1 MVSTDLSPARTQQ
14 MVVFSSIVTGSML
27 LTISSVAVLPAVAIE
42 LSPNPN
48 IAGNSVFFESL
59 GGQPNAVTSSSSFE
73 NSGNISFREEGT
85 SFTSSA
91 LFNNLGSLA
100 VEQGA
105 TATNQSTFENLGSLN
120 LSQGTVINDFL
131 LNNRGGI
138 NTQFGDFDLIVNNG
152 GFNNTGSI
160 AFETADLQNNGE
172 TNTAGLFSLNLSAIK
187 NSGEFINAGDIVQ
200 SFEGGRIENQGT
212 FFNRGKI
219 DKVSLPSNTGIFV
232 NEGSHNADGIDSDFY
247 NNEASGIILNNGST
261 VVKTALSFGT
271 ASSQQTFNN
280 KGLLKGSG
288 TFSKSL
294 QTDPAFTFTL
304 GSVAPG
310 GVFEGGSITDS
321 VGVLTFESD
330 VVFNGSSLDISI
342 GGLEEGTSDLV
353 KVVNGSAQFE
363 AGTVNFSLL
372 DGFDIASALSDG
384 ETKTFSFLSAD
395 QGISAFS
402 ADVDFSQLLADGIE
416 FTVVQQGNDLALR
429 VTKLAEPTTP
439 TQPAEPTTPTEPVV
453 PTEPVTPIE
462 PVISIEPTTPTEP
475 VIPIEPTTPTG
486 PIVTPQLPS
495 IPSSQEVPEPSFL
508 LGLLAL
514 SGLSFRGW
522 RR

>member
-1 MVSTDLSPARTQQ
+1 MVSTGSSPAHTQQ

-27 LTISSVAVLPAVAIE
+27 LTLSSVAVRPAVAIE

-48 IAGNSVFFESL
+48 LAGNSVFFESL
-59 GGQPNAVTSSSSFE
+59 GGQPNSVTNSSPFE
-73 NSGNISFREEGT
+73 NSGNISFRDEGT
-85 SFTSSA
+85 SFTNSS

-100 VEQGA
+100 IEQGA

-120 LSQGTVINDFL
+120 LSQGTVTNDFL

-152 GFNNTGSI
+152 GLNNTGSI
-160 AFETADLQNNGE
+160 KFETADLQNNGE
-172 TNTAGLFSLNLSAIK
+172 ANTAGLFSLNLSAIK

-219 DKVSLPSNTGIFV
+219 DKVSLSSNTGIFV

-261 VVKTALSFGT
+261 VVKTALSFG
-271 ASSQQTFNN
+271 SNPSQQTFNN

-310 GVFEGGSITDS
+310 GVFEGGSVTDS

-330 VVFNGSSLDISI
+330 VVFNGSNLDISV
-342 GGLEEGTSDLV
+342 GGLEKGTSDLI
-353 KVVNGSAQFE
+353 KIVNGSAQFE
-363 AGTVNFSLL
+363 SGTVNFSLL

-402 ADVDFSQLLADGIE
+402 ADADFSQLSADGIE
-416 FTVVQQGNDLALR
+416 FTVVQQGNDLALS
-429 VTKLAEPTTP
+429 VTKLTKPTTP
-439 TQPAEPTTPTEPVV
+439 TQPIEPVTPTEPTTPIEPVV
-453 PTEPVTPIE
+453 PTEPVTTIE
-462 PVISIEPTTPTEP
+462 PDIPTEP
-475 VIPIEPTTPTG
+475 TLPTG
-486 PIVTPQLPS
+486 PVVAPPMPS
-495 IPSSQEVPEPSFL
+495 IPSPQEVPEPSFL

-522 RR
+522 KR